1 MTTSALGHTETGW
14 RPRSIIAAAFVVS
27 FLVVQLTVPIL
38 ALTGPRPARFGWH
51 MYTTLT
57 PVPDAWIEDAT
68 GELDR
73 VAVDQLLLR
82 RRSEADLSDVLVRE
96 LCRRPGAAAVI
107 TERADERIRTVC
119 R

>member
-1 MTTSALGHTETGW
+1 
-14 RPRSIIAAAFVVS
+14 
-27 FLVVQLTVPIL
+27 
-38 ALTGPRPARFGWH
+38 H

-82 RRSEADLSDVLVRE
+82 RRSEADLSDALVRE

-107 TERADERIRTVC
+107 TERGDQRIRTVC